1 MIQVHPQLEEGVT
14 GHGVLPNQ
22 QMFKL
27 SLIKETR
34 YLHIAFQ
41 GCKRFLAPEH
51 IMPLTGTFLE
61 EPLSAT
67 QRALGRR
74 SVPQSLIEGEIACS
88 SAKRFR
94 L

>member
-27 SLIKETR
+27 RLVKETR
-34 YLHIAFQ
+34 YLHIAFH

-61 EPLSAT
+61 EAWSA
-67 QRALGRR
+67 RR
-74 SVPQSLIEGEIACS
+74 SAH
-88 SAKRFR
+88 
-94 L
+94 